1 MAPQRY
7 SNLTHA
13 FSRTC
18 HDEDCLH
25 MMMQCVCLTLTS
37 LGPYMHRQSGPSGLI
52 GTIRAANRM
61 RRSHVTDHT
70 QPTQPR
76 GEAIAREPMWVLE
89 QICQQDAAATSHRD
103 DVLCSFLL
111 DVTACSSR
119 CMQPLQ
125 EGCSRL
131 QAPTGFGF
139 IWHPA
144 VDLFVNIRSGI
155 APSPDLDPGQIRIH
169 IRIRPLQIRIHI
181 RSDMTVQNGFH
192 AVGPPCS
199 LAQGFL
205 KYRTLTCCT
214 AA

>member
-1 MAPQRY
+1 MPDPDEP
-7 SNLTHA
+7 LPLHA
-13 FSRTC
+13 SA
-18 HDEDCLH
+18 
-25 MMMQCVCLTLTS
+25 
-37 LGPYMHRQSGPSGLI
+37 I
-52 GTIRAANRM
+52 WAIRVDWDNQGSQPNEEKPRD
-61 RRSHVTDHT
+61 RSHSAHSTD
-70 QPTQPR
+70 R
-76 GEAIAREPMWVLE
+76 GEAIARREPMWVLE

-119 CMQPLQ
+119 CTQPLQ

-131 QAPTGFGF
+131 QAPTGFEF

-155 APSPDLDPGQIRIH
+155 APSPDLDPGEIRIH

-181 RSDMTVQNGFH
+181 CSDMTVQNGFH